1 MGTVYDFGEARF
13 DVSNLELTLRGELRP
28 LEPKSFR
35 LLRYLIENRS
45 RVASKEELF
54 TTVWE
59 GVAVSDNALTRAIT
73 QIRKALED
81 DPKEPRYIETVPTVG
96 YRFIAEVRVPPAA
109 APATPARRPRW
120 PLVAAVGALAASAAA
135 WFLFTSP
142 SRPARLDNLRPL
154 TNSSATE
161 FWPTFSPDGSQVAF
175 SSSRNG
181 PFEIFIASLAPGSAA
196 RALTQ
201 DGSENFQPAWSPDG
215 QSIAYVS
222 RKRRGI
228 WVIPVTG
235 GVARRLTDRGDS
247 PAWSPDGKFLAFR
260 DGALEMNPG
269 LETSQTPGVTVWV
282 VGADG
287 SGAHPL
293 TNPSQ
298 PPGAHNY
305 PRWTPDG
312 RHVLF
317 AEMLAPPFNQP
328 DLIRRAKNHFS
339 AFASLPWLVD
349 PVSRRLQ
356 PIDIDTTVVRSPA
369 ISPDG
374 RRLYYVGAGSGQQ
387 PGVWQ
392 ARLDGFRALSPGP
405 LVPGAGLIARDVF
418 LSPDGRHIAFG
429 QQTGESA
436 LWSVPLA
443 SDGSASGEPAPLIR
457 DRAYRNTE
465 FTFSRDGSRI
475 AYTSLLQSGEASIMV
490 AGADGSNPVP
500 VTPRNDAAS
509 RPSWRPDGS
518 LGYRAIHNGAFL
530 YFLLPP
536 GGDPQPLALKI
547 DLVNGDR
554 FRLSPDGMQIAA
566 HITINGRSRIHVEDL
581 RTHIVRELTPPD
593 ADCSFPIWS
602 PDGRWLGMQIRSGG
616 KIQLAYMPS
625 AGGPIRTLN
634 TGFTQSMGNDWSPDS
649 TRIAFAGLDDGIW
662 NIFWVAVSTGAVR
675 QLTHFTSRSAFV
687 RYTAWSP
694 QGDRI
699 VFEHNTI
706 ASSIYIADL
715 K

>member
-1 MGTVYDFGEARF
+1 VRPRRIENHELFRVAHVYRPEQSRGQQPVFPRRSALRQNRRRPIDVPARA
-13 DVSNLELTLRGELRP
+13 DPDRARLRP
-28 LEPKSFR
+28 GGPPRCRHQHRAARLAPRGIQNRRSRARVDHQPSPVRLDRRTAVDPIQRNPVRAWRLVRPEHDLPAAKVEQVVEPPQELLAQHSLNIPGDPANPFQTAVQEFLVRSSRRANPHLANPPARDDR
-35 LLRYLIENRS
+35 LARRRGQNRS
-45 RVASKEELF
+45 K
-54 TTVWE
+54 
-59 GVAVSDNALTRAIT
+59 RAPQT
-73 QIRKALED
+73 Q
-81 DPKEPRYIETVPTVG
+81 
-96 YRFIAEVRVPPAA
+96 
-109 APATPARRPRW
+109 
-120 PLVAAVGALAASAAA
+120 PLG
-135 WFLFTSP
+135 
-142 SRPARLDNLRPL
+142 N
-154 TNSSATE
+154 
-161 FWPTFSPDGSQVAF
+161 
-175 SSSRNG
+175 
-181 PFEIFIASLAPGSAA
+181 GSAA

-228 WVIPVTG
+228 WVIPVTR
-235 GVARRLTDRGDS
+235 GVARRVTDHGDS

-312 RHVLF
+312 RYVLF

-339 AFASLPWLVD
+339 AFVSLPWLVD

-374 RRLYYVGAGSGQQ
+374 RRLYYVGSGSGQQ

-392 ARLDGFRALSPGP
+392 ARLSGCRALSPEP

-418 LSPDGRHIAFG
+418 LSPDGTHIAFG
-429 QQTGESA
+429 QQS
-436 LWSVPLA
+436 
-443 SDGSASGEPAPLIR
+443 
-457 DRAYRNTE
+457 
-465 FTFSRDGSRI
+465 
-475 AYTSLLQSGEASIMV
+475 
-490 AGADGSNPVP
+490 
-500 VTPRNDAAS
+500 
-509 RPSWRPDGS
+509 
-518 LGYRAIHNGAFL
+518 
-530 YFLLPP
+530 
-536 GGDPQPLALKI
+536 
-547 DLVNGDR
+547 
-554 FRLSPDGMQIAA
+554 
-566 HITINGRSRIHVEDL
+566 
-581 RTHIVRELTPPD
+581 
-593 ADCSFPIWS
+593 
-602 PDGRWLGMQIRSGG
+602 
-616 KIQLAYMPS
+616 
-625 AGGPIRTLN
+625 GPIRTLN
-634 TGFTQSMGNDWSPDS
+634 TGFAQSMGNDWSPDS
-649 TRIAFAGLDDGIW
+649 TRIAFAGLDDGVW
-662 NIFWVAVSTGAVR
+662 NIYWVAVSTGAVR